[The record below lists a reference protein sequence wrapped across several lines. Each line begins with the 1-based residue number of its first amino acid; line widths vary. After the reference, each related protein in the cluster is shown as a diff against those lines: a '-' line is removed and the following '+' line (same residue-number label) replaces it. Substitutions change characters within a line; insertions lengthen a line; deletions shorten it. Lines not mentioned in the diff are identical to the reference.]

1 MDKEAVIKLLSE
13 PDELNKVSI
22 EQLEELVNKYPF
34 FHQLHGLLHSKKQLI
49 KTNPSFEPS
58 IKDSGDE
65 KDATTQFYNE
75 EEHYKEESDFEE
87 LEEKNI
93 NLPFHDDSLKF
104 NKGDHAEKKD
114 DTSIAQPQE
123 IVEEDFDYLL
133 KKAGLSNANE
143 ADDLTL
149 VSFIDIETQA
159 LLNKSGLYT
168 YSQLKKL
175 DENRDTEL
183 LSKLTGKLK
192 PQILS
197 WKDDCTVLFHNK
209 YHRLLIEKIGLA
221 LYNDRNDL
229 QKISGIGSI
238 LEAKLNKA
246 GILTYRQLASLE
258 KTDIDILTE
267 LIDYFPGRISRDEWV
282 PQAKLKLTEQK
293 PSNPKIVEN
302 NMDDDEISRLKAKVE
317 AHKNLKLGIGV
328 VSSSELNPNS
338 QNNNEH
344 VTESPRESF
353 RDWLA
358 KMNRTSDTM
367 DEKKNLIV
375 NDSINQ
381 PPI

>member
-1 MDKEAVIKLLSE
+1 MDKEAIIKLISE

-22 EQLEELVNKYPF
+22 EQLEELVNKYPYF
-34 FHQLHGLLHSKKQLI
+34 NQLHGLLHSKKQLI
-49 KTNPSFEPS
+49 KTNPSLQPS
-58 IKDSGDE
+58 IKDSGVE
-65 KDATTQFYNE
+65 KKASSQFYEE
-75 EEHYKEESDFEE
+75 EEHYKEEGDFEE
-87 LEEKNI
+87 LEEENI

-104 NKGDHAEKKD
+104 NKEDHAEKKIS
-114 DTSIAQPQE
+114 TSTIEQPQE
-123 IVEEDFDYLL
+123 VVEEDVAYLL
-133 KKAGLSNANE
+133 KKAGLSNAKK

-149 VSFIDIETQA
+149 VSFIDFETQA

-192 PQILS
+192 HQILS
-197 WKDDCTVLFHNK
+197 WKDDCTVLFYNK

-221 LYNDRNDL
+221 FYNDRNDL
-229 QKISGIGSI
+229 QKISGIGTI

-246 GILTYRQLASLE
+246 GVLTYRQLACLE
-258 KTDIDILTE
+258 KKDIDILTE
-267 LIDYFPGRISRDEWV
+267 LIDYFPGRIGRDEWV
-282 PQAKLKLTEQK
+282 SQAKLKLAQQK
-293 PSNPKIVEN
+293 APNQKTAEN
-302 NMDDDEISRLKAKVE
+302 NIEEDEISRLKAKVE

-328 VSSSELNPNS
+328 VSNSALNPNS
-338 QNNNEH
+338 QNNEH

-358 KMNRTSDTM
+358 KMNRTSDTV
-367 DEKKNLIV
+367 DEKKNLLV
-375 NDSINQ
+375 SDSTNQ